1 MIETTVSQRRGLDS
15 ERQQRETEE
24 QRQAREVSALFFVVI
39 LRAHPSKESVAR
51 RSAIASEVSSTLK
64 AFYCTLCEKQ
74 FQTVAQYDEHTNSY
88 AHHHKARFRDMQAS
102 QRALA
107 SSRDEGEKR
116 KEKERKR
123 EEKELRKI
131 AKAAGVKMSKPP
143 VVHDPV
149 TVKME
154 QDSKSSGFKTLGW
167 SSTDP
172 PLSAPGQKSGWST
185 VGSAAVSTP
194 KAEPPDPQLSRET
207 LPLSPSISASANIS
221 APAFRT
227 AGWTSLDTGSSRL
240 LPPPPVELP
249 PSLTST
255 RQPCQPTPAHP
266 VSRSNTMPSS
276 QLRVEG
282 QYFSPIPP
290 DSMPHTAGPD
300 RQEHPLPKVESGLQG
315 RSGWQRFLKS
325 TPKR

>member
-1 MIETTVSQRRGLDS
+1 VLYFPGH
-15 ERQQRETEE
+15 
-24 QRQAREVSALFFVVI
+24 

-149 TVKME
+149 TIKME

-167 SSTDP
+167 ATLSSTDP
-172 PLSAPGQKSGWST
+172 PLSAPSQMSSWST

-194 KAEPPDPQLSRET
+194 KAEPCDPQLSRET
-207 LPLSPSISASANIS
+207 LPLPPSISASANTSPIS
-221 APAFRT
+221 APIFRT

-249 PSLTST
+249 PSLPST
-255 RQPCQPTPAHP
+255 RQPCQPTP

-276 QLRVEG
+276 QLRTEE
-282 QYFSPIPP
+282 QYISPLPP

-300 RQEHPLPKVESGLQG
+300 QQEHSLPKVEAGLQG

-325 TPKR
+325 APKR